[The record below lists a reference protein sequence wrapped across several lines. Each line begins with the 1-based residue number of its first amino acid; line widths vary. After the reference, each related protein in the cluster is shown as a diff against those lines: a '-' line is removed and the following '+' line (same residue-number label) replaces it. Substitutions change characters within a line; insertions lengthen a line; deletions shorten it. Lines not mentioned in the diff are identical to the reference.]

1 VSGPEP
7 ALCQKRLQSFFDEF
21 EPFLGVPAGV
31 HLAHRD
37 DDVRHTEGP
46 RQADV
51 LAGLAYAHGP
61 ADSSLFAARAVTR
74 NARRVPKAGFESAG
88 SL

>member
-1 VSGPEP
+1 
-7 ALCQKRLQSFFDEF
+7 
-21 EPFLGVPAGV
+21 
-31 HLAHRD
+31 
-37 DDVRHTEGP
+37 VRHTEGP